1 MFVSVDQSVVQTF
14 LFQLN
19 LNEKKKLNMMG
30 EKIESKVM
38 FGLENRELTSFLI
51 CEMVSYA
58 ALNFSCFWLQL
69 NVARFS

>member
-1 MFVSVDQSVVQTF
+1 M
-14 LFQLN
+14 
-19 LNEKKKLNMMG
+19 KKKNLNMMG